1 MLFLTGAIR
10 DIPLNVSRSYLQM
23 DRTVRQLASH
33 ISKKVADNLSTVY
46 KNEKERYIKAWQ
58 DIALIVKL
66 GILEDEKFYEKV
78 KDILIWQNSEDN
90 WTTISEYLDKNGEK
104 NGNKIFYTTDQKHA
118 SHVLEIYKQKEME
131 VIFANHPIDS
141 YVINFL
147 ESKLTPTTF
156 QRIDAE
162 MHDNIIDKSREKTL
176 LDENGKT
183 EAVKLAELVNAHL
196 GKEGVEVEAKSL
208 VSDNIPAIIIFD
220 EKQRRMRDYFLRLDP
235 ASAKNGMAF
244 MGTKK
249 FIVNTNN
256 PLIQGIEKLSH
267 KNESLTKELVAE
279 VYELALLSQ
288 REMDPDSLNEFI
300 TRSNHILA
308 ELTKEA
314 TK

>member
-1 MLFLTGAIR
+1 M
-10 DIPLNVSRSYLQM
+10 
-23 DRTVRQLASH
+23 
-33 ISKKVADNLSTVY
+33 
-46 KNEKERYIKAWQ
+46 KN
-58 DIALIVKL
+58 
-66 GILEDEKFYEKV
+66 
-78 KDILIWQNSEDN
+78 S
-90 WTTISEYLDKNGEK
+90 
-104 NGNKIFYTTDQKHA
+104 
-118 SHVLEIYKQKEME
+118 
-131 VIFANHPIDS
+131 
-141 YVINFL
+141 
-147 ESKLTPTTF
+147 
-156 QRIDAE
+156 AE
-162 MHDNIIDKSREKTL
+162 C
-176 LDENGKT
+176 
-183 EAVKLAELVNAHL
+183 
-196 GKEGVEVEAKSL
+196 
-208 VSDNIPAIIIFD
+208 
-220 EKQRRMRDYFLRLDP
+220 DYFLRLDP